1 MQEENEMIRFIL
13 GTIIVS
19 TLGVITMC
27 LCAAAGEYDRR
38 NGMK

>member
-1 MQEENEMIRFIL
+1 MQEEKEMIRFIL

-19 TLGVITMC
+19 TLGAITMC
-27 LCAAAGEYDRR
+27 LCAAAGEYDRK